1 MDNTARL
8 ALPFIMS
15 GQALKHITHND
26 ALNRL
31 DALVQPVV
39 ESTRVT
45 TPPVSPL
52 SGEAWIVPSG
62 ASGAWAGHM
71 DEIAAWQSGAW
82 HFYDPAQGW
91 QVFDR
96 ASGTLLVF
104 TGAEW
109 VAVAATGAGLPQLG
123 INTSAELT
131 NRLAVASAATLLTH
145 DGAGHQLKLNKAAGS
160 DTASL
165 LFQSNWS
172 GRAEMGLMGDNDWR
186 IKVSPDGSTWT
197 DAITIAADTAEMRV
211 AGALNPAGDNAQTL
225 GDGGA
230 RWSAVWSATGTIQ
243 TSDARHKTAIAPTD
257 LGLDFIRLLTPV
269 RFAWK
274 GGDGRCH
281 YGLVAQ
287 QVAEIAAQ
295 LDADF
300 GGHVLADPSDPH
312 SQQALRYDQFIAPLV
327 RAVQELAER
336 LDCLDCLDGAHL
348 RPVLSPPIAPTE
360 LQSLQ
365 GPA

>member
-39 ESTRVT
+39 ESTQVT
-45 TPPVSPL
+45 APPVSPL
-52 SGEAWIVPSG
+52 PGEAWIVPSG
-62 ASGAWAGHM
+62 ANGAWAGRSN
-71 DEIAAWQSGAW
+71 EIAAWQAGAW
-82 HFYDPAQGW
+82 TFYDPAEGW

-104 TGAEW
+104 TGTDW

-123 INTSAELT
+123 INTSAAPT
-131 NRLAVASAATLLTH
+131 NRLAVAAAATLFTH
-145 DGAGHQLKLNKAAGS
+145 VGAGHQLKLNKAASGDS
-160 DTASL
+160 ASL
-165 LFQSNWS
+165 LFQANWS
-172 GRAEMGLMGDNDWR
+172 GRAEIGLMGDNEWR
-186 IKVSPDGSTWT
+186 IKVSPDGEAWI
-197 DAITIAADTAEMRV
+197 DAITIASDTAEMRV
-211 AGALNPAGDNAQTL
+211 AGALNPVSDNAQTL
-225 GDGGA
+225 GASGA

-243 TSDARHKTAIAPTD
+243 TSDARHKTAITPTD
-257 LGLDFIRLLTPV
+257 LGLDFIRMLDPV
-269 RFAWK
+269 RFQWK

-281 YGLVAQ
+281 YGLIAQ
-287 QVAEIAAQ
+287 QVAEVAAR

-300 GGHVLADPSDPH
+300 GGHVLADPADLH

-327 RAVQELAER
+327 RAVQQLAER
-336 LDCLDCLDGAHL
+336 VEGLEQGRLPLTMREAPGA
-348 RPVLSPPIAPTE
+348 RGATPSP
-360 LQSLQ
+360 
-365 GPA
+365 

>member
-1 MDNTARL
+1 MDQTARL
-8 ALPFIMS
+8 TLPFIMS

-39 ESTRVT
+39 ESTQVAA
-45 TPPVSPL
+45 PPVSPL
-52 SGEAWIVPSG
+52 PGEAWIVPSG
-62 ASGAWAGHM
+62 ATGAWSGHG
-71 DEIAAWQSGAW
+71 DEIAAWQAGAW
-82 HFYDPAQGW
+82 IFYDPADGW

-96 ASGTLLVF
+96 ASGALLIYSG
-104 TGAEW
+104 TEW

-123 INTSAELT
+123 INTSADLP

-145 DGAGHQLKLNKAAGS
+145 DGAGHQLKLNKATGG

-186 IKVSPDGSTWT
+186 IKVSADGAGWT

-211 AGALNPAGDNAQTL
+211 AGALNPASDNAQSL
-225 GDGGA
+225 GASSA

-243 TSDARHKTAIAPTD
+243 TSDERHKTDIVPTD
-257 LGLDFIRLLTPV
+257 LGLDFVRLLTPV
-269 RFAWK
+269 RFEWK
-274 GGDGRCH
+274 GADGRRH
-281 YGLVAQ
+281 YGLIAQ
-287 QVAEIAAQ
+287 QVAEVAAR
-295 LDADF
+295 LEADF
-300 GGHVLADPSDPH
+300 GGHVLADPEDPH

-336 LDCLDCLDGAHL
+336 VEALEG
-348 RPVLSPPIAPTE
+348 
-360 LQSLQ
+360 
-365 GPA
+365 